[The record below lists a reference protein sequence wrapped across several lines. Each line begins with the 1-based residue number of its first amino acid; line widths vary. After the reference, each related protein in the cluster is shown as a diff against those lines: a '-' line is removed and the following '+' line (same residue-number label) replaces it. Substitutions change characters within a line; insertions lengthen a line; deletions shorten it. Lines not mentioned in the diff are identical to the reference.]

1 MRAVGPDDV
10 THGIQQ
16 TILHR
21 RSLSYRLP
29 AADGGDRRLCRAAPP
44 GTPGCCGSPTS
55 TRPGRAG
62 QRHRRDLGLPLG
74 LTGGLLD
81 LVEIVQAPAGRHFAL
96 LDLAGR
102 LVPGRLHAAQAGVYQ
117 CQQAGDAELR
127 FADLHS

>member
-10 THGIQQ
+10 TYGIQQ

-29 AADGGDRRLCRAAPP
+29 AADGGDRRLCRAA
-44 GTPGCCGSPTS
+44 
-55 TRPGRAG
+55 RPARRVAAGRP
-62 QRHRRDLGLPLG
+62 HRRDLGLPLG

-81 LVEIVQAPAGRHFAL
+81 LVEIVQAPAGRHLAL

-102 LVPGRLHAAQAGVYQ
+102 LVPGRLHAA
-117 CQQAGDAELR
+117 
-127 FADLHS
+127 